1 MRILWADLAKARRD
15 LIRHQRARRWPVFN
29 PTLVPPPVLALFVL
43 EVCRD
48 NQSKWHRLSCAQ
60 ALLPRG

>member
-1 MRILWADLAKARRD
+1 
-15 LIRHQRARRWPVFN
+15 
-29 PTLVPPPVLALFVL
+29 LFVL